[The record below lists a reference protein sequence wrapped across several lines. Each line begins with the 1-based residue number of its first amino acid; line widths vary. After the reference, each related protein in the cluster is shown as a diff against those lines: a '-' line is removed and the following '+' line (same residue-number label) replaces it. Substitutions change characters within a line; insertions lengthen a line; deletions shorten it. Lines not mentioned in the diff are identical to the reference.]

1 MNYSIKK
8 NNKCQENTLFLW
20 FLPKITL
27 ALIAYIIHHF
37 IHKRN
42 TFYYFY
48 GFRKIAKVASTS
60 FEILCFLH
68 HSLTAFEAPGKA

>member
-1 MNYSIKK
+1 MSRKHAIFMAPPK
-8 NNKCQENTLFLW
+8 NNLS
-20 FLPKITL
+20 
-27 ALIAYIIHHF
+27 AYTYKIHHF

>member
-1 MNYSIKK
+1 MSRKHAI
-8 NNKCQENTLFLW
+8 FMVP
-20 FLPKITL
+20 PKYNLSAYI
-27 ALIAYIIHHF
+27 YIIHYF

-60 FEILCFLH
+60 FEILYFEH
-68 HSLTAFEAPGKA
+68 HSLTAFETPGRA

>member
-1 MNYSIKK
+1 MSREHAIFMAPPK
-8 NNKCQENTLFLW
+8 NNLSAYT
-20 FLPKITL
+20 
-27 ALIAYIIHHF
+27 YIIHHF

>member
-1 MNYSIKK
+1 MSRKHAIFMVPPK
-8 NNKCQENTLFLW
+8 NNLS
-20 FLPKITL
+20 
-27 ALIAYIIHHF
+27 AYTYIIIIHHF

-48 GFRKIAKVASTS
+48 GFRKIAKVTSTS
-60 FEILCFLH
+60 FKILCFLH